1 MDPVDIALCLAM
13 DVSASVDFDEFAL
26 MAGGTAAAF
35 RDPSV
40 LAAATSGPRG
50 AAAVCLVLWSGVGGQ
65 DVALGWTRLEAMSFY
80 SMPFTPERVEA
91 TEARLEAIYAAA
103 RYGLKGDSL
112 ALRVDHPGVRLEVT
126 DDTSTVGQLF
136 SREYGRGARA
146 VAMVGVTTPS
156 VPVFLLHH
164 AFRAL
169 QFHRVVVGPS
179 FDDGTWLVGA
189 QRPAPDVIDAL
200 APGHATALLRAEP
213 ALRAADVAL
222 GLLPYWFTTDDDLI
236 RLRWHLRQPSTS
248 GVEVIATKTLEVLER
263 DTLTAT
269 ASGS

>member
-1 MDPVDIALCLAM
+1 METLIVWLPATPHPALEDRLGSEVARAIHEAFFDDTLALARRWRETR
-13 DVSASVDFDEFAL
+13 VAADFN
-26 MAGGTAAAF
+26 
-35 RDPSV
+35 RQV
-40 LAAATSGPRG
+40 
-50 AAAVCLVLWSGVGGQ
+50 V
-65 DVALGWTRLEAMSFY
+65 VA
-80 SMPFTPERVEA
+80 TPER
-91 TEARLEAIYAAA
+91 R
-103 RYGLKGDSL
+103 DSL
-112 ALRVDHPGVRLEVT
+112 AVRVDHPGVRLEVT

-156 VPVFLLHH
+156 LPVFLLHH

-179 FDDGTWLVGA
+179 FNDGTWLVGA

-222 GLLPYWFTTDDDLI
+222 GLLPYWFTTDDDLN